1 MFSKFLKR
9 PVVQFID
16 YGIGCLIPAGF
27 AADSDGRVQ
36 IAPPDRA
43 CFILI
48 GNIRDFPKG
57 HIPSVPHMDREGR
70 KIGQPRRIASFQPEA
85 DRHELISLIG
95 FRHFI
100 A

>member
-1 MFSKFLKR
+1 MFSKVLKR

-27 AADSDGRVQ
+27 SADSDGRVQ
-36 IAPPDRA
+36 ITPPDRA
-43 CFILI
+43 RFILI

-57 HIPSVPHMDREGR
+57 HIPSVSYMDRKGR
-70 KIGQPRRIASFQPEA
+70 KIGQSRRIASFQPEA